1 MKHLAK
7 LFSLLLML
15 GLVLTLVACIEEDD
29 DDPIEVT
36 PINMLGDW
44 ADSGDGV
51 YATDINSTN
60 ALSFTFNKQNFP
72 WAAMVKDV
80 TESLDEMQTLFISIQ
95 GSGVAVLIK
104 LEGEGG
110 LDREVQINANAAQQ
124 TFAWTFEGD
133 EDFLLTVEKMLVFAA
148 PGAEGV
154 SGNVLISRL
163 EFSPDEA
170 TGNVIE
176 SGHSDFVAPDP
187 NIYDGEADTFQVI
200 NWYDGGDGVYD
211 VTETNGSYEVS
222 YNKTT
227 EMHHWSFI
235 RADIQGQ
242 LSNFAKVVFVMTGVA
257 EQTALL
263 KVEGPEGNKELPV
276 VFDGTEQTFVVD
288 LSTLANSVIDALDK
302 IVIFGTQGSVGVG
315 EFTIHS
321 VTFEKALTDINS
333 GWYPLDE
340 GDYVVTENMDGSVDV
355 EFNKVERE
363 WSLLKLDIDPA
374 LSNLNTLELVIQGEA
389 GLELLIKPN
398 DSGALEQFVTLEDD
412 QPLTLTYT
420 ADQFSSILIFA
431 FPGVIPAEGSFKI
444 ISATLDFVPKAF
456 DPTLV
461 YNFNNDYT
469 ENDPGTYSFS
479 VQEDDSVKVT
489 YVQSGW
495 NFMRRNFDVTEV
507 AGLNTMTVVLSGT
520 PGRQVLLKPND
531 SGALETWVT
540 FEDTEPVTVV
550 VHAGQFV
557 NLLVFAEAGT
567 AAMGSFT
574 IHEAYL
580 SYTHV
585 ITEWQANEQYTI
597 TENNGAYDVTYNKD
611 GNPWALFRVD
621 FLPETFGLNTL
632 TITLS
637 GEVGQ
642 SVLIKPNDSGA
653 LEKTVTF
660 ENSEPVTV
668 EFKAD
673 TFTTIIV
680 FGSPGDAAATGTF
693 TVHSAVLT
701 YVPISFDPDTVLN
714 LNVNHV
720 SGDPEVYTF
729 TQVGDEV
736 LVDYNKIAGQEWSF
750 LRMNVDQEQ
759 GAGLNTLTIV
769 LKGQAGQA
777 VLIKPNDSGALEHWV
792 NFTDEEPVT
801 VVIHNASF
809 ISVLMFAEAGTAPAE
824 GEFTIVSA
832 ELSFSE

>member
-15 GLVLTLVACIEEDD
+15 GLVLTLVACIEDD
-29 DDPIEVT
+29 DDPIDVT

-80 TESLDEMQTLFISIQ
+80 TESLDEMQTLFFSIQ

-110 LDREVQINANAAQQ
+110 LAREVRVNANAAQQ

-133 EDFLLTVEKMLVFAA
+133 EDFLLAVEKMLIFAA
-148 PGAEGV
+148 PGAEDV
-154 SGNVLISRL
+154 SGNVLISKL

-170 TGNVIE
+170 TGNIIE

-187 NIYDGEADTFQVI
+187 NVYDGEAETFAII
-200 NWYDGGDGVYD
+200 NWYDGADGVYD
-211 VTETNGSYEVS
+211 VVETAGSYFVS

-235 RADIQGQ
+235 RADIQGEF
-242 LSNFAKVVFVMTGVA
+242 SNFAKVVFVMTGVA
-257 EQTALL
+257 DQTALL
-263 KVEGPEGNKELPV
+263 KVEGPEGNKELAV
-276 VFDGTEQTFVVD
+276 VFDGTEQTFVID
-288 LSTLANSVIDALDK
+288 LSTLANSVLDAFDK
-302 IVIFGTQGSVGVG
+302 IVIFGAQGATGSG

-321 VTFEKALTDINS
+321 VTFKPALTNINS

-340 GDYVVTENMDGSVDV
+340 GDYVVTENVDGSVDV
-355 EFNKVERE
+355 EFNRVERE
-363 WSLLKLDIDPA
+363 WSLLKLDIDAA

-389 GLELLIKPN
+389 GLILLIKPN

-412 QPLTLTYT
+412 QPLSITFS
-420 ADQFSSILIFA
+420 ANQFSSILIFA
-431 FPGVIPAEGSFKI
+431 FPGVAPTEGSFKI
-444 ISATLDFVPKAF
+444 VSATLDFVPDAF
-456 DPTLV
+456 DPTLI
-461 YNFNNDYT
+461 YDFNNSYT

-479 VQEDDSVKVT
+479 VQEDQSVKVT

-495 NFMRRNFDVTEV
+495 NFMRRNFEVAEV

-520 PGRQVLLKPND
+520 AGRQVLLKPND
-531 SGALETWVT
+531 SGALEHWVT
-540 FEDTEPVTVV
+540 FEDSEPVTVV
-550 VHAGQFV
+550 IHAAQFV
-557 NLLVFAEAGT
+557 NLLVFAEGGN
-567 AAMGSFT
+567 AAMGTFT

-585 ITEWQANEQYTI
+585 ITEWQANVQYVI
-597 TENNGAYDVTYNKD
+597 TENNGAYDVTYNKG
-611 GNPWALFRVD
+611 GNPWAFFRVD

-632 TITLS
+632 TITIS

-653 LEKTVTF
+653 LEKTVIF
-660 ENSEPVTV
+660 ENTEPVTV

-680 FGSPGDAAATGTF
+680 FGNPGDADATGTF
-693 TVHSAVLT
+693 TVHSAMLT
-701 YVPISFDPDTVLN
+701 YVPISFDPDTVLD

-720 SGDPEVYTF
+720 SGDPGAYTF
-729 TQVGDEV
+729 TQVGEEV
-736 LVDYNKIAGQEWSF
+736 LVEYNKIAGQEWSF
-750 LRMNVDQEQ
+750 LRLNVDQEL

-792 NFTDEEPVT
+792 NFTDGEPVT
-801 VVIHNASF
+801 VVIHHAAF
-809 ISVLMFAEAGTAPAE
+809 VSVLMFAEGGTAPAE

-832 ELSFSE
+832 ELSYTE